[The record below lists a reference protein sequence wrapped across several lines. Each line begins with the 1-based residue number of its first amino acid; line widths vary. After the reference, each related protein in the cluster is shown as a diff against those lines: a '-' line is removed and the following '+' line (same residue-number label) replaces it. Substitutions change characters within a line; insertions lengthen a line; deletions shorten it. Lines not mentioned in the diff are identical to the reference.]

1 MYLHEY
7 NTETLVCP
15 TQLKEGL
22 FTITAIDNIDHIPSS
37 VTASSSFYH
46 TMISIFRK
54 VTSERCKSIT
64 LKINTDINQEILK
77 TLSVYYTDIFPVNG
91 GHIGLQGAKMLK
103 ILFIDNIV

>member
-7 NTETLVCP
+7 NREALVWP

-22 FTITAIDNIDHIPSS
+22 FTIIAIDNIDHMPSS
-37 VTASSSFYH
+37 ATAISLFH
-46 TMISIFRK
+46 DTMISIFRK
-54 VTSERCKSIT
+54 VTSERCTSIT
-64 LKINTDINQEILK
+64 LKLNTDINQEIFK
-77 TLSVYYTDIFPVNG
+77 TLSVYYTDIFPVNR

>member
-7 NTETLVCP
+7 NREALVWP

-22 FTITAIDNIDHIPSS
+22 FSIIAIDNIDHMPSS
-37 VTASSSFYH
+37 ATASSSFH
-46 TMISIFRK
+46 DTMISIFRK